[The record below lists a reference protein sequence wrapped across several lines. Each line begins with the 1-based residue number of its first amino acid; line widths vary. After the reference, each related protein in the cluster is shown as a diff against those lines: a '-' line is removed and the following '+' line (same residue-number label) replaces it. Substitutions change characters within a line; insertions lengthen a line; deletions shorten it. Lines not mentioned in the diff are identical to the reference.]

1 MHLHFFP
8 SFFSEGLTRTSTF
21 RCRSK
26 GLLAEGRELR
36 AKGFSAIF
44 GSQSSKPS
52 QPSQPSQP
60 YFPFMS
66 FQYEMYIIPAFPRY
80 ADYKIPISFPYPIWE
95 S

>member
-44 GSQSSKPS
+44 ESQPSK
-52 QPSQPSQP
+52 PSQPSQP

-80 ADYKIPISFPYPIWE
+80 ADYKILISFQYPIWE

>member
-26 GLLAEGRELR
+26 GLLAEGRGRR

-44 GSQSSKPS
+44 ESQPSKPS
-52 QPSQPSQP
+52 QPSQH